1 MTTTPVETSHQL
13 LRPGLGRIGVLL
25 SLFVLGIA
33 ALWAWLFLEPAQSI
47 GEAWFKSAEYNYGPI
62 VPVLALAMIWR
73 DLEGY
78 KGKVGRGWLGV
89 ALVLAG
95 LLLGL
100 IWIAS
105 KIEFAGQLGLFLCVV
120 GFLIGLLGEG
130 RALAAWPGLAFLFFA
145 LPMASLVQIDLTYWL
160 QQVSSRGGVAI
171 IQGFGIPVYREGNII
186 DLGQFKLQVAEAC
199 SGLRYLLPLSTF
211 SFLCAYLFRGNVLER
226 AIIFVSALPI
236 TVAMNIV
243 RIGITGIL
251 VDRFGLAA
259 AEGFFH
265 DFEGW
270 AVFSACLAVLLLEMK
285 LICLFSRHDKSLL
298 GRLNLDLP
306 RFASPARLRM
316 AGMAPVIAILILSAA
331 AAGLGTF
338 VGQREPLQLTR
349 SDFASFPRAF
359 EGWSVFDAAV
369 DQKAI
374 EALQPSDYLSLNF
387 VGPDRKPVNVWL
399 AYYASQ
405 QTGTNPH
412 SPRLCIPGGGWEIE
426 TMAEHQVPALGMSVN
441 RLTIRRGTERQLVY
455 YWFMERGKTQT
466 SEYWS
471 KFHLLTDGLFFNRTD
486 GGLLRFVTPIFPNE
500 NEAAAETRLV
510 TMLGSVQGELPAFF
524 PR

>member
-1 MTTTPVETSHQL
+1 
-13 LRPGLGRIGVLL
+13 
-25 SLFVLGIA
+25 LGITL
-33 ALWAWLFLEPAQSI
+33 ALWVWIFLEPAESI
-47 GEAWFKSAEYNYGPI
+47 ASAWFKSAEYNYGPI
-62 VPVLALAMIWR
+62 VPVLAALMIWR
-73 DLEGY
+73 NLEGY
-78 KGKVGRGWLGV
+78 KGRETGGWLGV
-89 ALVLAG
+89 VLVVVG
-95 LLLGL
+95 LVLGL

-105 KIEFAGQLGLFLCVV
+105 KIAFAGQLGLFLCVV
-120 GFLIGLLGEG
+120 GFLIGLLGEN
-130 RALAAWPGLAFLFFA
+130 RSLAAWPGIAFLFFA

-171 IQGFGIPVYREGNII
+171 IQVFGIPVYREGNII

-211 SFLCAYLFRGNVLER
+211 SFLCAYLFRGNLLQR

-251 VDRFGLAA
+251 VDRYGLAA

-270 AVFSACLAVLLLEMK
+270 AVFGACLAVLLLEMK
-285 LICLFSRHDKSLL
+285 LICLFAREDKSLIN
-298 GRLNLDLP
+298 RLNLDLP
-306 RFASPARLRM
+306 KFVAPAGLRY
-316 AGMAPVIAILILSAA
+316 AGLAPLIAILILSVG
-331 AAGLGTF
+331 AAGLSTF
-338 VGQREPLQLTR
+338 VDQREPAQLAR
-349 SDFASFPRAF
+349 SNFASFPRAF
-359 EGWSVFDAAV
+359 DGWEVFDAAV

-374 EALQPSDYLSLNF
+374 DALQPSDYLSLNF
-387 VGPDRKPVNVWL
+387 VGAERKPVNVWL
-399 AYYASQ
+399 AYYATQ

-426 TMAEHQVPALGMSVN
+426 SMSERSVPSLGMSVN
-441 RLTIRRGTERQLVY
+441 RLTIRRGNERQLVY
-455 YWFMERGKTQT
+455 YWFMERGKAQT

-471 KFHLLTDGLFFNRTD
+471 KFHLLVDGLVFNRTD

-500 NEAAAETRLV
+500 SEAAAETRLV
-510 TMLGSVQGELPAFF
+510 GMLGTVQSTLTAYF